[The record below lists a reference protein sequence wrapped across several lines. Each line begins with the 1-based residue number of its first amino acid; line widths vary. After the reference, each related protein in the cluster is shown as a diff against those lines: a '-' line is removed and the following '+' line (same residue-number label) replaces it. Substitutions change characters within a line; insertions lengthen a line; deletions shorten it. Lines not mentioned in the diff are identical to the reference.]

1 MTTRTL
7 TKTEL
12 QGSIKGDSS
21 TTQYLEIQG
30 TKRNNIKNLSREDQK
45 VVENFIGSKTITIV
59 VIRK

>member
-12 QGSIKGDSS
+12 LGSIKGDSS

-30 TKRNNIKNLSREDQK
+30 TKRNNIKNLSREEQRE
-45 VVENFIGSKTITIV
+45 VEKFIGSKTITIV